1 MPGFTPFLLDN
12 RAMIAI
18 VIPAYDMHHQ
28 GVHFLR
34 RAIESFSQQ
43 KQIDFSQMMI
53 VVSDHSVDFVIE
65 EFLKGYQTP
74 FQLHYVRN
82 YTHFGNISQNLNHA
96 IEFVLQNSPA
106 SYIKVLFQD
115 DYLLAD
121 DYLAKVLRITQE
133 TKPDAIITGATHSK
147 DGQTYFNPIA
157 PKNNPFLIFGQNTIS
172 SPSTL
177 TLSRQVC
184 EQERCDEDVRLFM
197 DVDWYYRILKSYS
210 SIVYAPDLFVVNG
223 VWDGQMQ
230 HQFDAQ
236 GFTQELTYVLS
247 KYEADQLR
255 EQVPSYLAL
264 LHEKHPEH
272 AAIVD
277 PLVRPLS
284 NLSSEI
290 NSHSSTFIKGAANT
304 STTDHSVDVV
314 LTTLN
319 AVDQINFSIRNA
331 LLQSVPPNK
340 IIVVDTKTD
349 DDTLQ
354 MVQSIYVQEP
364 RVRVISCPNT
374 QLWQAR
380 QLGMAQS
387 DSTYIALLNCT
398 AKDHP
403 KWSVNYLEQQI
414 KLLEKNPNTIAS
426 LGTIVLSSNKLP
438 SENCITQLPAA
449 GFASNVVLRRQ
460 ECISNTTLADHLRLA
475 EQHHQWQLLA
485 AQLSFKA
492 SPLAQVSALPPA
504 QIDAGLLNEQIKNI
518 LEWWSS
524 HSQLILTQ
532 DFMLEVI
539 RQAFIGTFTQSKP
552 SVFEHLAI
560 FHHRYQCFK
569 PVLNQNLFDRACISY
584 RSMAGQII
592 REHYKQLFALLKQ
605 HLAQYSWA
613 MRIRHI
619 FNR

>member
-1 MPGFTPFLLDN
+1 
-12 RAMIAI
+12 MIAI

-34 RAIESFSQQ
+34 RALESFSKQ
-43 KQIDFSQMMI
+43 KQIDFSQMMV

-96 IEFVLQNSPA
+96 IEFVLQKSPA

-115 DYLLAD
+115 DYLLTD
-121 DYLAKVLRITQE
+121 DYLAQILRITQE
-133 TKPDAIITGATHSK
+133 TKPDAIITGATHST
-147 DGQTYFNPIA
+147 DGETCFNPIA
-157 PKNNPFLIFGQNTIS
+157 PQNNPFLIFGQNTIS

-197 DVDWYYRILKSYS
+197 DVDWYYRILKFYS

-236 GFTQELTYVLS
+236 GFTQELAYVLS

-255 EQVPSYLAL
+255 GQIPNYLAL

-290 NSHSSTFIKGAANT
+290 DSHSSTLIKDTAKT

-331 LLQSVPPNK
+331 LLQSTPPKK
-340 IIVVDTKTD
+340 IIVVDANSD
-349 DDTLQ
+349 DHTAQ
-354 MVQSIYVQEP
+354 MVQRIYAQEP
-364 RVRVISCPNT
+364 KVHLITCPNP
-374 QLWQAR
+374 QIWQAR
-380 QLGMAQS
+380 QLGLAQS

-398 AKDHP
+398 AEDHP
-403 KWSVNYLEQQI
+403 KWSINYLEQQI
-414 KLLEKNPNTIAS
+414 AQLANNPSTIAS
-426 LGTIVLSSNKLP
+426 LGTIVLSSKEFS
-438 SENCITQLPAA
+438 SEHCITQLPTA
-449 GFASNVVLRRQ
+449 GFASNMVLRRQ
-460 ECISNTTLADHLRLA
+460 ECISNTALADHLRLA

-485 AQLSFKA
+485 AQFSFKV
-492 SPLAQVSALPPA
+492 SPLAQVSALPQA
-504 QIDAGLLNEQIKNI
+504 QIGAGLLNKEIQNI

-524 HSQLILTQ
+524 YSQLILTQ
-532 DFMLEVI
+532 DSMLALI
-539 RQAFIGTFTQSKP
+539 RQAFIDSFTQSKP
-552 SVFEHLAI
+552 SLFEHLAI
-560 FHHRYQCFK
+560 FHHRYQFFK
-569 PVLNQNLFDRACISY
+569 PALNQSLFDRACVSY
-584 RSMAGQII
+584 WNMASQII
-592 REHYKQLFALLKQ
+592 QIHGQKLSKRIKVQIARIPFAVKVHQALC
-605 HLAQYSWA
+605 
-613 MRIRHI
+613 R
-619 FNR
+619 

>member
-1 MPGFTPFLLDN
+1 
-12 RAMIAI
+12 MIAI

-34 RAIESFSQQ
+34 RALESFSKQ
-43 KQIDFSQMMI
+43 KQIDFSQMMV

-96 IEFVLQNSPA
+96 IEFVLQNGPA

-115 DYLLAD
+115 DYLLTD
-121 DYLAKVLRITQE
+121 DYLAKILHITQE
-133 TKPDAIITGATHSK
+133 TKPDAIITGATHST
-147 DGQTYFNPIA
+147 DGKNCFNPIA

-236 GFTQELTYVLS
+236 GFTQELAYVLS

-264 LHEKHPEH
+264 LQEKHPEH

-290 NSHSSTFIKGAANT
+290 NSHSSTFIKAAAKT
-304 STTDHSVDVV
+304 LTTDRSVDVV

-331 LLQSVPPNK
+331 LLQSVPPKK
-340 IIVVDTKTD
+340 IIVVDVNSD
-349 DDTLQ
+349 DYTAQ
-354 MVQSIYVQEP
+354 MVQRIYAQEP

-374 QLWQAR
+374 PIWQAR
-380 QLGMAQS
+380 QLGLAQS

-398 AKDHP
+398 AEDHP
-403 KWSVNYLEQQI
+403 TWKSHYLKEQVTCLN
-414 KLLEKNPNTIAS
+414 KSPDAMGA
-426 LGTIVLSSNKLP
+426 LGSIVMRDQQNEQFSNCLV
-438 SENCITQLPAA
+438 QLPAS
-449 GFASNVVLRRQ
+449 GFASNVFLNRIH
-460 ECISNTTLADHLRLA
+460 CIHNAAFLDQLRLA
-475 EQHHQWQLLA
+475 QQHGQWKLLA
-485 AQLSFKA
+485 ALFHLKF
-492 SPLAQVSALPPA
+492 SPAAQVLASI
-504 QIDAGLLNEQIKNI
+504 QNQNTDAALNESMQKI
-518 LEWWSS
+518 LLWWSA
-524 HSQLILTQ
+524 HAQTILTQ
-532 DFMLEVI
+532 DPMLELI
-539 RQAFIGTFTQSKP
+539 RQAFIGSFTQSKP
-552 SVFEHLAI
+552 SLFEHLAI

-569 PVLNQNLFDRACISY
+569 PALNQNLFDRACISY

-592 REHYKQLFALLKQ
+592 QEHYKQLFALLKQ

-613 MRIRHI
+613 VRIRHI